1 MKPIYKIILTI
12 LALVLVGFLGY
23 FLWTKF
29 FAPAPAITQQQPTD
43 TSGAPIDLGGTGA
56 SQTGSSTTTTSTQG
70 IVLKKFSDAPIFA
83 FWVSKNSNGAF
94 YLTMD
99 GAVMQ
104 ANENQDVEVS
114 KQRIS
119 GVISAE
125 PSPSGDKA
133 LVSFGDPNAPQ
144 WAIFDSTD
152 KVWRPLSSDFVSVS
166 WAGTEDKL
174 IGVIQKNGTPVLAS
188 INLLKAPYEATVL
201 VNNFTMKNV
210 SFFAKS
216 PSEILISERPSALY
230 NSRVWQLDTKTGIL
244 TLMLDP
250 SFGMFLRWG
259 SNRDIA
265 FKFASPNKFSILN
278 RSFSDISP
286 LVFPTFPGKCDGGTD
301 VVFCF
306 VPQDNSVFSGSSSL
320 PDDYFMNKFYTVDS
334 LHRIDLRSGND
345 TVLLVGNADSIPAI
359 DADSVVENNS
369 SIYFINKYD
378 NYLYVV
384 QQPQQEAPVDY

>member
-1 MKPIYKIILTI
+1 MKPVYKIVLVVI
-12 LALVLVGFLGY
+12 ALVLVGFLGY
-23 FLWTKF
+23 FLWTRF
-29 FAPAPAITQQQPTD
+29 FTPSPTTTQQQPTD
-43 TSGAPIDLGGTGA
+43 ATGAPIDLGGGT
-56 SQTGSSTTTTSTQG
+56 SQTSGATSTTSTQG
-70 IVLKKFSDAPIFA
+70 IVLKKLSDAPIFS
-83 FWVSKNSNGAF
+83 FWVSKNSNTAF
-94 YLTMD
+94 YLTTD

-104 ANENQDVEVS
+104 ANESQDIEVS

-188 INLLKAPYEATVL
+188 INLLKAPYEATIL

-230 NSRVWQLDTKTGIL
+230 NSRVWQLDTKTKIL

-301 VVFCF
+301 VAFCF
-306 VPQDNSVFSGSSSL
+306 VPQDGSIFSGSASL

-334 LHRIDLRSGND
+334 LHRVDLRSGND
-345 TVLLVGNADSIPAI
+345 SVLLVSNSDSIPAI
-359 DADSVVENNS
+359 DADSVIENNS

>member
-1 MKPIYKIILTI
+1 MKPLYKIILI
-12 LALVLVGFLGY
+12 LLSVILLGFLGY
-23 FLWTKF
+23 FLWNKF
-29 FAPAPAITQQQPTD
+29 FAPSPLPTQQPPD
-43 TSGAPIDLGGTGA
+43 TTGA
-56 SQTGSSTTTTSTQG
+56 AINLGDSGTPQEGGATTTTSTTG
-70 IVLKKFSDAPIFA
+70 AIVVKKLSDAPIFT
-83 FWVSKNSNGAF
+83 FWVSKSSGNVF
-94 YLTMD
+94 YLTTD

-104 ANENQDVEVS
+104 ATENQDTEVS

-119 GVISAE
+119 GVISTE

-152 KVWRPLSSDFVSVS
+152 KVWRPLSSDFISVS

-174 IGVIQKNGTPVLAS
+174 IGVIQKNGAPILAS

-201 VNNFTMKNV
+201 VNNFAMKNV

-216 PSEILISERPSALY
+216 PSEILISEKPSALY

-250 SFGMFLRWG
+250 SFGTFLRW
-259 SNRDIA
+259 SNNRDIA
-265 FKFASPNKFSILN
+265 FKFTSPNKFSILN

-286 LVFPTFPGKCDGGTD
+286 LVFPTFPGKCDGGAD

-306 VPQDNSVFSGSSSL
+306 VPQDTSIFSGSYSL
-320 PDDYFMNKFYTVDS
+320 PDDYFMNKFYTVDT
-334 LHRIDLRSGND
+334 LHRIDLRGGND
-345 TVLLVGNADSIPAI
+345 SPLLVSNTAAVPAI
-359 DADSVVENNS
+359 DATSVVENNS